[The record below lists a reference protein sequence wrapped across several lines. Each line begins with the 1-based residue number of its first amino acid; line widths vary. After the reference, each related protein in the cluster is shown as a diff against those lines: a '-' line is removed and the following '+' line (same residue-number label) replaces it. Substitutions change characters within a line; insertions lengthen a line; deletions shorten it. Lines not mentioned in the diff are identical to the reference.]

1 MAYINVNGQWVPV
14 EGRAERA
21 ALNSGINAVPR
32 PSLKAAA
39 PTVRTFNENN
49 VTPKTAPAN
58 MPTYN
63 AQEMLKAAS
72 YSNMFDGLGGAAIK
86 EAATDPAINVKLNAD
101 KPTKASVVKKSS
113 NYVSPY
119 EAGQGR
125 DKSEVI
131 AIQKQ
136 LGVKADGIWGD
147 KTQAAYEAYANRNA
161 EVPALRSDLDQAQY
175 DDTQVRDARNDQSP
189 YVPEKEGLAGWLE
202 RMMTKTPEQ
211 EAADKAA
218 MQARVAQILGGD
230 TTTAARLFE

>member
-58 MPTYN
+58 TPTHN

-72 YSNMFDGLGGAAIK
+72 YSNMFDGLGGATIK
-86 EAATDPAINVKLNAD
+86 EAATDPAINVKLKAD
-101 KPTKASVVKKSS
+101 KPTKAPVVKKSS

-119 EAGQGR
+119 EAGQDR
-125 DKSEVI
+125 SKSEVI

-136 LGVKADGIWGD
+136 LGVKADGKWGP
-147 KTQAAYEAYANRNA
+147 KTQAAYEAYANRND
-161 EVPALRSDLDQAQY
+161 SKNSAQNAQLP
-175 DDTQVRDARNDQSP
+175 T
-189 YVPEKEGLAGWLE
+189 EGLAATVAPKEVGFWE
-202 RMMTKTPEQ
+202 RLFQDDRTPEQ
-211 EAADKAA
+211 KAA
-218 MQARVAQILGGD
+218 EQQAVVDKILGGD
-230 TTTAARLFE
+230 SGNTGLAAAQYGR

>member
-21 ALNSGINAVPR
+21 ALNSGINTVPK

-58 MPTYN
+58 TPTYN
-63 AQEMLKAAS
+63 IQEMLKAAS
-72 YSNMFDGLGGAAIK
+72 YSNRFDGLGGATIK
-86 EAATDPAINVKLNAD
+86 EAATAPATNVKSKAD
-101 KPTKASVVKKSS
+101 KPTEVNVVKKSS

-119 EAGQGR
+119 EAGQDR
-125 DKSEVI
+125 SKSEVI

-136 LGVKADGIWGD
+136 LGVKADGKWGP

-161 EVPALRSDLDQAQY
+161 EVPARSASLDQLP
-175 DDTQVRDARNDQSP
+175 V
-189 YVPEKEGLAGWLE
+189 EGLAATAVPKEVGFLE
-202 RMMTKTPEQ
+202 GLSQFWERLFQDDRTPEQ
-211 EAADKAA
+211 KAA
-218 MQARVAQILGGD
+218 EQQAVFDKVLNAVSDNTGLAAAQYG
-230 TTTAARLFE
+230 R

>member
-21 ALNSGINAVPR
+21 VLGSGINAVPR

-63 AQEMLKAAS
+63 VQEMLKAAS

-86 EAATDPAINVKLNAD
+86 EAATDPAIKVELKTD
-101 KPTKASVVKKSS
+101 KPVKVSKDKKLS

-119 EAGQGR
+119 EAGKSR
-125 DKSEVI
+125 SKSEVI
-131 AIQKQ
+131 AMQKQ
-136 LGVKADGIWGD
+136 LGVKADGKWGP
-147 KTQAAYEAYANRNA
+147 KTEAAYKEYVGKINDSKN
-161 EVPALRSDLDQAQY
+161 SAQ
-175 DDTQVRDARNDQSP
+175 DAPLAQLP
-189 YVPEKEGLAGWLE
+189 VEGLAVTAAPKELGFWE
-202 RMMTKTPEQ
+202 RLFQDDRTPEQ
-211 EAADKAA
+211 RAAEQQAVVDK
-218 MQARVAQILGGD
+218 ILGGD
-230 TTTAARLFE
+230 SGNTGLAAAQYGR

>member
-21 ALNSGINAVPR
+21 ALNSGVNTVPR

-58 MPTYN
+58 TPTYN
-63 AQEMLKAAS
+63 TQEMLKAAS
-72 YSNMFDGLGGAAIK
+72 YSNRFNGLGGATIK
-86 EAATDPAINVKLNAD
+86 EAATAPAINVKSKAD
-101 KPTKASVVKKSS
+101 KPTKVNVVKKSS

-119 EAGQGR
+119 EAGQDR
-125 DKSEVI
+125 SKSEVI

-136 LGVKADGIWGD
+136 LGVKEDGKWGP

-161 EVPALRSDLDQAQY
+161 EVPAQRSDLDQ
-175 DDTQVRDARNDQSP
+175 
-189 YVPEKEGLAGWLE
+189 EKEGLAATVAPKEVGFLE
-202 RMMTKTPEQ
+202 GLSQFWERLFQDDRTPEQ
-211 EAADKAA
+211 KAA
-218 MQARVAQILGGD
+218 EQQAVVDRILGGD
-230 TTTAARLFE
+230 SGNTGLAAAQYGR

>member
-21 ALNSGINAVPR
+21 VLNSGINAVPR

-72 YSNMFDGLGGAAIK
+72 YSNMFDELGGAAIK
-86 EAATDPAINVKLNAD
+86 EAAAPAINVKLKAD
-101 KPTKASVVKKSS
+101 KPTEVNVVKKSS

-119 EAGQGR
+119 EAGQDR
-125 DKSEVI
+125 SKSEVI

-136 LGVKADGIWGD
+136 LGVKADGKWGP

-161 EVPALRSDLDQAQY
+161 EVPARSASLDQLP
-175 DDTQVRDARNDQSP
+175 V
-189 YVPEKEGLAGWLE
+189 EGLAATVAPKEVGFWE
-202 RMMTKTPEQ
+202 RLFQDDRTPEQ
-211 EAADKAA
+211 KAA
-218 MQARVAQILGGD
+218 EQQAVVDKILGGD
-230 TTTAARLFE
+230 SGNTGLAAAQYGR